1 MRTGIKYRI
10 VIIFTY
16 FILIGLNCVAQ
27 PSSTFDTD
35 LDGWNTVG
43 QCPAESSPGATW
55 MSTGGNPLGCA
66 YAQDNSIGIFY
77 WYAGGTEWK
86 GDLTAYYDCYL
97 VFDLMQ
103 NNTGLPVG
111 SQVDVLILRTDDQ
124 SIVYNTS
131 PDPALTYTTYIVP
144 LNETGWTIGG
154 ALSGVSC
161 PDLGGAACSSADMLS
176 YLGDIKKW
184 RIRAE
189 YSGLSNE
196 KNRLDNAYITCDPLI
211 LPVVFT
217 SIDAMQLE
225 KTTSKVIW
233 STSSE
238 KNTLGFQIE
247 KSPDGL
253 LYDSIGFVDGSGTTI
268 LSHDYEFI
276 DHEFTENAY
285 YRLRQLDINL
295 GGTYSKIVALSRDFQ
310 SESTLQIFPNPVNDN
325 LTLTLIGTD
334 KMLAYQITDIA
345 GRNLAYQTV
354 EDNEGFYET
363 TIPVKLLDAGMYIIT
378 CYKMSG
384 IESQTFQVIK

>member
-1 MRTGIKYRI
+1 MNHNATFFRA
-10 VIIFTY
+10 VF
-16 FILIGLNCVAQ
+16 FILFLMVRSVVFAQ
-27 PSSTFDTD
+27 PTSTFDTD

-55 MSTGGNPLGCA
+55 QATGGNPDGCA
-66 YAQDNSIGIFY
+66 YAQDNSVGIFY

-86 GDLTAYYDCYL
+86 GDLTEYYDCYL

-111 SQVDVLILRTDDQ
+111 SQVDVLILRTDDE

-131 PDPALTYTTYIVP
+131 PDPALTYTTYVVP

-154 ALSGVSC
+154 ALSAVSC
-161 PDLGGAACSSADMLS
+161 PDLGGAACTAADMLS

-196 KNRLDNAYITCDPLI
+196 KNRLDNAYITCDPLL

-217 SIDAMQLE
+217 SIEAIQLE
-225 KTTSKVIW
+225 KTTSKVLW

-247 KSPDGL
+247 KSSDGFL
-253 LYDSIGFVDGSGTTI
+253 FDSIGFVEGNGTTM
-268 LSHDYEFI
+268 LYHDYVFT
-276 DHEFTENAY
+276 DSAFTENAY
-285 YRLRQLDINL
+285 YRIRQLDINL
-295 GGTYSKIVALSRDFQ
+295 GGSYSKIVALSRDFQ
-310 SESTLQIFPNPVNDN
+310 SEPTLQIYPNPVTDN
-325 LTLTLIGTD
+325 LVLTSTGSDQLLSY
-334 KMLAYQITDIA
+334 KITDIA
-345 GRNLAYQTV
+345 GRTLVYKV
-354 EDNEGFYET
+354 IEDYNGFYQS
-363 TIPVKLLDAGMYIIT
+363 TISIKLLDAGIYIFT
-378 CYKMSG
+378 CYKTSG
-384 IESQTFQVIK
+384 TESQKFEVVK